1 MKLVKNTLALAICSI
16 VALPTFAANIDSN
29 IEIYGRADVSLQS
42 SDEGEGNFTEVKSN
56 ASRIG
61 FKGNHQLNDDLEV
74 IFKAEFQVDLDG
86 DSDKGDS
93 ITDRNQY
100 IGLKGGFGEVLLG
113 KNDTMLKQSQGKV
126 DLFSDLNGDIKHL
139 WKGENRMADTISYK
153 SPKFNGLQLGVT
165 YIAEDSVDAEDAYS
179 VAVFYGDKKLKKSK
193 IYASIAM
200 DSEVKGYDNARATIQ
215 GKIADFT
222 LGAIYH
228 TQEKIDGSAEMDG
241 LMVSAK
247 YSMGAATL
255 KGQYQIAD
263 YDETDVTKTS
273 MTAGVDYK
281 LAKNTKLYA
290 FYTSIDND
298 TGNSDEDEDYLA
310 VGIQYKF

>member
-1 MKLVKNTLALAICSI
+1 MKLVKNTLALTICSI
-16 VALPTFAANIDSN
+16 IALPTFAANID
-29 IEIYGRADVSLQS
+29 IYGRADVSVQK

-61 FKGNHQLNDDLEV
+61 FKGTHTLNDDLEV
-74 IFKAEFQVDLDG
+74 IYKAEFQVDLDG
-86 DSDKGDS
+86 DSAKGDS

-100 IGLKGGFGEVLLG
+100 VGLKGGFGEVLLG

-126 DLFSDLNGDIKHL
+126 DLFSDLNGDIKNL

-153 SPKFNGLQLGVT
+153 SPKFNDISVGVT
-165 YIAEDSVDAEDAYS
+165 YIAEDSVDAEDAIS

-200 DSEVKGYDNARATIQ
+200 DSEVKGYDTTRVTVQ
-215 GKIADFT
+215 GKVSDIT

-228 TQEKIDGSAEMDG
+228 TQEKVDGGAEMDG
-241 LMVSAK
+241 FLLSAK
-247 YSMGAATL
+247 YKINEVTL
-255 KGQYQIAD
+255 KGQYQTAD
-263 YDETDVTKTS
+263 YDGGDSKSGVTVG
-273 MTAGVDYK
+273 ADYS
-281 LAKNTKLYA
+281 LAKSTKLYA
-290 FYTSIDND
+290 FYTTFDMD
-298 TGNSDEDEDYLA
+298 TAADEDYLA